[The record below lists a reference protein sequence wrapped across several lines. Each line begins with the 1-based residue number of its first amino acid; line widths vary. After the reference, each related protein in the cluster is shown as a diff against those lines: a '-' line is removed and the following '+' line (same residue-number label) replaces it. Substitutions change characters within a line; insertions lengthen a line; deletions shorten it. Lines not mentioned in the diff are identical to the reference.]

1 MLLFSNNAEAT
12 LAAALPGSYSDTEIT
27 VTESGQAAGFAT
39 PASGQWQLATLTDSS
54 LPGVFEVV
62 RITERTGPV
71 FVVERGH
78 ELPNGVSSL
87 PSWPAGA
94 KLSARVTA
102 KTLEAFAQVGAMEP
116 SVTAADTDTGTFAF
130 TSLPVLRQL
139 RAQPTNGFAP
149 SSVDRSFAAEVSGWS
164 QPVDLGVPITWNSS
178 PHGISDVVVPTVPNG
193 NQYWFDPSDYS
204 AHTQAYTDVEPDF
217 NNTEFLPVVAYTG
230 TSPDVQA
237 AGFWVPTEMPVALSI
252 FFGSYKLIVSEVG
265 FVVFDKTSTTN
276 PVVNFGEQ
284 GNSARFASAVEL
296 NQVTASQGMHR
307 IPVVAG
313 GGFTNSL
320 RFEVVTAAA
329 GGSFRGRFY
338 WRGFLM
344 DTYE

>member
-12 LAAALPGSYSDTEIT
+12 LAEALPNSYAYTEIT
-27 VTESGQAAGFAT
+27 VSDNTQADTFAT
-39 PASGQWQLATLTDSS
+39 PTSGQWQLATLTDSS
-54 LPGVFEVV
+54 LPGMFEVV

-71 FVVERGH
+71 FVVERGY
-78 ELPNGVSSL
+78 ELPEGVSLL
-87 PSWPAGA
+87 PGWPAGT

-102 KTLEAFAQVGAMEP
+102 KTLEAFAQVESVGP
-116 SVTAADTDTGTFAF
+116 SVTAADTDTGSFAF
-130 TSLPVLRQL
+130 TALPVLRQL
-139 RAQPTNGFAP
+139 RAQPTNGFA
-149 SSVDRSFAAEVSGWS
+149 SNSVDRSFAAEVSGWS

-204 AHTQAYTDVEPDF
+204 TYTQAYTDVEPDF
-217 NNTEFLPVVAYTG
+217 NNPDFSPVVAYTG

-237 AGFWVPTEMPVALSI
+237 AGFWVPTEMPVAISI
-252 FFGSYKLIVSEVG
+252 FFGSYKLVVSEVG

-296 NQVTASQGMHR
+296 NQVTTSQGVHR

-320 RFEVVTAAA
+320 NFEVVTAAA

>member
-1 MLLFSNNAEAT
+1 MLLFSNNAEAN
-12 LAAALPGSYSDTEIT
+12 LAAALPGSYSNAEIT
-27 VTESGQAAGFAT
+27 VTDSGQADTFAA

-54 LPGVFEVV
+54 LPGMFEVV
-62 RITERTGPV
+62 KITGRAGPL
-71 FVVERGH
+71 FTVERGH
-78 ELPNGVSSL
+78 ELPAGASSL

-94 KLSARVTA
+94 KLSARITA
-102 KTLEAFAQVGAMEP
+102 KTLAAFAQAAAMEP
-116 SVTAADTDTGTFAF
+116 SVTAADTGSGSFVF
-130 TSLPVLRQL
+130 TSLPALRQL
-139 RAQPTNGFAP
+139 RSQPTSGFA
-149 SSVDRSFAAEVSGWS
+149 SSAVDRNFATEVSGWS

-193 NQYWFDPSDYS
+193 NQYWFDPTDYS
-204 AHTQAYTDVEPDF
+204 QYTQAYTDVEPDF
-217 NNTEFLPVVAYTG
+217 NNPEFSPVVAYTG

-252 FFGSYKLIVSEVG
+252 FFGGYKLIVSEVG

-296 NQVTASQGMHR
+296 NQVTGSQGMHR

-313 GGFTNSL
+313 GAFTNSL
-320 RFEVVTAAA
+320 SFEVVTAAA

>member
-12 LAAALPGSYSDTEIT
+12 LAEALPASYAYTEIT
-27 VTESGQAAGFAT
+27 VSNSAQADTFAA
-39 PASGQWQLATLTDSS
+39 PASEQWQLATLTDSS

-71 FVVERGH
+71 FVVERGY
-78 ELPNGVSSL
+78 ELPEGVSSP

-102 KTLEAFAQVGAMEP
+102 KTLEAFAQVEAMEP
-116 SVTAADTDTGTFAF
+116 SVTAANTDTGIFAF

-139 RAQPTNGFAP
+139 RAQPTSGFA
-149 SSVDRSFAAEVSGWS
+149 SDAVDRIFAADVSGWS
-164 QPVDLGVPITWNSS
+164 QPVDLGVPIAWNSS
-178 PHGISDVVVPTVPNG
+178 PHGISKVVVPTVPNG
-193 NQYWFDPSDYS
+193 KQYWFDPSDYS
-204 AHTQAYTDVEPDF
+204 RYTMAYTNVEPDF
-217 NNTEFLPVVAYTG
+217 NNPEFSPVVAYIG
-230 TSPDVQA
+230 TSPNVQA

-252 FFGSYKLIVSEVG
+252 FFGGYKLIVSEVG

-276 PVVNFGEQ
+276 PVVNFGGQ

-296 NQVTASQGMHR
+296 NQVTGSKGVHR

-313 GGFTNSL
+313 GAFTNSL
-320 RFEVVTAAA
+320 SFEVVTAAA